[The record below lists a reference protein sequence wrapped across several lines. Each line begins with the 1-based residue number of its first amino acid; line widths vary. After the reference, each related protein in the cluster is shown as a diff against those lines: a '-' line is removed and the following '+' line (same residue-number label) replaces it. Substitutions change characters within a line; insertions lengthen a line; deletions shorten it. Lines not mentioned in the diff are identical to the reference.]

1 MKNDKTQKLL
11 FHFWKTTE
19 EQDQKRLAGQT
30 PPDGVEEVVNLAYID
45 DGDPMHLLDIYY
57 PRGTNAALPVIVDI
71 HGGGWMYGTKELNK
85 NYCLTLASM
94 GFAVVN
100 LSYRL
105 CPQTTIPGQIQDI
118 FAAYR
123 WLDGNGADYFCDL
136 DNVFVT
142 GDSAGGHLAALSCAI
157 MGRDGLD
164 EIFDVTLPRLR
175 FNAAGFTCGGFDPLK
190 ILNKPTRLTRAYKE
204 ILLGENCDA
213 YPYASYL
220 NVSALVGGT
229 HFPPIYMVSSKEDF
243 VLSMSVAFSR
253 KLSEYA
259 VPHRFRK
266 WGIVKGKH
274 LTHVFN
280 VLYPEWTESKK
291 TNEEMLSLFR
301 EYTK

>member
-1 MKNDKTQKLL
+1 MKNNQMHKLL
-11 FHFWKTTE
+11 MQFWKKTE

-30 PPDGVEEVVNLAYID
+30 PPQGVDEVTNLAYID
-45 DGDPMHLLDIYY
+45 DGDPMHFLDIYY
-57 PRGTNAALPVIVDI
+57 PQGTTTPIPVIIDI
-71 HGGGWMYGTKELNK
+71 HGGGWMYGTKDLNK

-100 LSYRL
+100 PSYRL

-118 FAAYR
+118 FAAFR
-123 WLDGNGADYFCDL
+123 WLDDNGAKYCCDMN
-136 DNVFVT
+136 NVFVT

-164 EIFDVTLPRLR
+164 EIFGVTLPRLR

-190 ILNKPTRLTRAYKE
+190 TLNKPTPITRAYKE
-204 ILLGENCDA
+204 ILLGEDCDS

-220 NVSALVGGT
+220 NVGALVGGT

-243 VLSMSVAFSR
+243 VFSMSVAFSE

-266 WGIVKGKH
+266 WGRAKGKH
-274 LTHVFN
+274 LTHVFS
-280 VLYPEWTESKK
+280 VLYPEWPESKA